1 MRTWSADCSRLAA
14 PARRWTG
21 KIMICQKAYFKS
33 WGDLGNRKMWVA
45 SPPSLHPR
53 ETGVVVTP
61 IKHHLRTSVHRSH
74 AAENVWEKSL
84 AESRNAGQRGT
95 TSSSA
100 PVCVFGTL
108 LRDAFMLKGNTG
120 RKELHPPDGH
130 HHAPDMISVKKLCS
144 LSTLFTLTDT
154 QHESVTKIRPSLSR
168 APGAT
173 QRTVYVCW
181 AWEFFPAF
189 VSPWPCLSSVVS
201 LKRVNI

>member
-1 MRTWSADCSRLAA
+1 
-14 PARRWTG
+14 
-21 KIMICQKAYFKS
+21 MICQNAYFKS

-53 ETGVVVTP
+53 QTGVVVTP

-95 TSSSA
+95 TSSSVPA
-100 PVCVFGTL
+100 CVFRTL

-130 HHAPDMISVKKLCS
+130 HHAPDMISAKNLCS

-154 QHESVTKIRPSLSR
+154 QHESVTKIRPSLSLALLVLHKER
-168 APGAT
+168 FMS
-173 QRTVYVCW
+173 V
-181 AWEFFPAF
+181 ELENFPQPLFRRGHAF
-189 VSPWPCLSSVVS
+189 LRSFP
-201 LKRVNI
+201 